1 MGERFEKRLARDIM
15 YHIDTK
21 EATVKQYS
29 YRSARIRHLLLQ
41 IERND
46 KLEKLLSNKAN
57 KQTDN
62 HTLYEVTFADG
73 STFAIEC
80 SDSAMRIGVGVSVAS
95 W

>member
-1 MGERFEKRLARDIM
+1 MERFEKRCIRDMKHQIEA
-15 YHIDTK
+15 TG
-21 EATVKQYS
+21 ATVKQYS
-29 YRSARIRHLLLQ
+29 YRSASIRHILLQ

-46 KLEKLLSNKAN
+46 DLESFLANKAN

-80 SDSAMRIGVGVSVAS
+80 SDFAMRIGIGISIGS